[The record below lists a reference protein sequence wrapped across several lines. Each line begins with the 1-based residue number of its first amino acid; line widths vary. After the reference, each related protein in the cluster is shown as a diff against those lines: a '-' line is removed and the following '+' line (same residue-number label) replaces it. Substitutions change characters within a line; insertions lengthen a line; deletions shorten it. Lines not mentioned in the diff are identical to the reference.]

1 MITREH
7 DPAMLGSYVLGALD
21 EAERHAMQAYLATCE
36 RCRLEVA
43 DLEVMHASLGEIP
56 PEALLDGPPDD
67 ADLLLRRILREV
79 AQEGGGS
86 AMRQRGVAALAVT
99 AAALAALAG
108 GVSVGRLAGAPAPA
122 QPSDGLTAGARTSSA
137 TDVTTGARMNVLAKP
152 VSGGAQLDAQ
162 VTGVRAGTECRL
174 YAVGPAG
181 EREYVG
187 GWTMSERSNVTIP
200 ATSSHDPSAITAV
213 TLETAGGAKLVSV
226 TF

>member
-1 MITREH
+1 MITSQH
-7 DPAMLGSYVLGALD
+7 DPAMLGSYVLGELD

-43 DLEVMHASLGEIP
+43 DLEAMQASLGEIP
-56 PEALLDGPPDD
+56 PEALLDGPPED

-86 AMRQRGVAALAVT
+86 ARRQRGVAALAVT
-99 AAALAALAG
+99 AAALAVLAG
-108 GVSVGRLAGAPAPA
+108 GVTVGRLAGAPAPA
-122 QPSDGLTAGARTSSA
+122 QPSDGHLADARTSSF
-137 TDVTTGARMNVLAKP
+137 TDMATGARMRVLAKP

-174 YAVGPAG
+174 YTVGPAG

-187 GWTMSERSNVTIP
+187 GWTMSARSSVTIP
-200 ATSSHDPSAITAV
+200 ASSSLDPSAITAV
-213 TLETAGGAKLVSV
+213 TLETAGGATLVSV